1 MNKGLLLK
9 MENNSINSI
18 LEIQGLDISESSV
31 YPVFFSVLFFYL
43 TLLISNIGVLVLII
57 TEKSLHQ
64 PMYLLFCNLSIN
76 DLFGNTV
83 LLPRLLADMFTP
95 KKLTTY
101 AQCATQAF
109 CSHTFGS
116 ASHMILIIMAFDRY
130 VAICNPLRY
139 TAIMTTKTIVMLSVS
154 AWGFS
159 VVLVSILL
167 GLTIRLSR
175 CRSTILN
182 AYCDNASLFKLSCD
196 DVSINNLYGLVFT
209 AVLFGSSIGS
219 IFVTY
224 IRIAIICWT
233 KKSKDLNNRA
243 LQTCASHLL
252 VYMIML
258 WTGFLTIILH
268 RFPDYPYLRKLAY
281 ILFHVVPANLNPIIY
296 GMQTKSL
303 RNKILQI
310 SFRKVSNTQ

>member
-1 MNKGLLLK
+1 
-9 MENNSINSI
+9 MENRSGI
-18 LEIQGLDISESSV
+18 LKIQGLDISESSV
-31 YPVFFSVLFFYL
+31 YPVFFAVLFFYL
-43 TLLISNIGVLVLII
+43 TLLISNLGVLILII

-64 PMYLLFCNLSIN
+64 PMYLLFCNLSVN

-83 LLPRLLADMFTP
+83 LLPRLLADMFYST
-95 KKLTTY
+95 KFTTY
-101 AQCATQAF
+101 GQCVTQAF
-109 CSHTFGS
+109 CSHIFGS

-130 VAICNPLRY
+130 NAICNPLRY
-139 TAIMTTKTIVMLSVS
+139 TSIMTRKTIIKLSVC

-159 VVLVSILL
+159 LVLVSILL

-175 CRSTILN
+175 CRSVILN

-219 IFVTY
+219 ILVTY
-224 IRIAIICWT
+224 LRIAIICWT
-233 KKSKDLNNRA
+233 KKSKELNNKA
-243 LQTCASHLL
+243 LQTCATHLL

-296 GMQTKSL
+296 GMQTQTI
-303 RNKILQI
+303 RQKILQI
-310 SFRKVSNTQ
+310 FLRKVSST

>member
-1 MNKGLLLK
+1 
-9 MENNSINSI
+9 MENYSINSDI
-18 LEIQGLDISESSV
+18 LEIQGLDISESSI
-31 YPVFFSVLFFYL
+31 YPVFFAVLFFYI
-43 TLLISNIGVLVLII
+43 TLLISNFGVLILII

-64 PMYLLFCNLSIN
+64 PMYLLFCNLSVN

-83 LLPRLLADMFTP
+83 LLPRLLSDMFAS

-116 ASHMILIIMAFDRY
+116 ASHMILIIMAIDRY

-139 TAIMTTKTIVMLSVS
+139 TAIMTTKTIVKLSVS
-154 AWGFS
+154 AWGVS
-159 VVLVSILL
+159 LVLVAILL

-175 CRSTILN
+175 CRYIVLN
-182 AYCDNASLFKLSCD
+182 AYCDNASLFKLSCE
-196 DVSINNLYGLVFT
+196 DVYINNLYGLVFT
-209 AVLFGSSIGS
+209 AVLFGSSIGC
-219 IFVTY
+219 IVVTY
-224 IRIAIICWT
+224 LRIAMICWT
-233 KKSKDLNNRA
+233 KKSKELNNRA
-243 LQTCASHLL
+243 LQTCGSHLL

-303 RNKILQI
+303 RQKILQI
-310 SFRKVSNTQ
+310 LFRKVSSSAPQR